1 MQRRRL
7 LAATGTVLLTSV
19 GGCLDADEPDDGA
32 GTEGPG
38 DSENPGADNDD
49 GANETTER
57 ESIDTDWP
65 WEAYADREAIDL
77 YVDSPDGEFLGGVR
91 AALARTGEERRLGL
105 SDAQSMPEEGG
116 MLFVFDE
123 PRTLT
128 FVMRRM
134 DFGLDMIF
142 ADADGTIT
150 TIHHAPEPGPDE
162 DGEEQEYTGDG
173 QYVLEVN
180 YEWTERRGVE
190 EGDMLDFEL
199 PSEG

>member
-7 LAATGTVLLTSV
+7 LAATGTALFASV
-19 GGCLDADEPDDGA
+19 GGCLDSDESDDEGATDPPEGSEDPATEDGA
-32 GTEGPG
+32 G
-38 DSENPGADNDD
+38 DD
-49 GANETTER
+49 PATER
-57 ESIDTDWP
+57 EPIETDWP
-65 WEAYADREAIDL
+65 WGAYAEREAIDL
-77 YVDSPDGEFLGGVR
+77 YVESPDGEALGGVR
-91 AALARTGEERRLGL
+91 AALARTGDELQLGL
-105 SDAQSMPEEGG
+105 SDAESMPEEGG

-134 DFGLDMIF
+134 DFGLDMVF

-180 YEWTERRGVE
+180 YEWTERHGVE
-190 EGDMLDFEL
+190 TGDLLDFEL
-199 PSEG
+199 PSDG